1 MSIFRT
7 YLYNLITS
15 HLTRIAETAPQPVNS
30 TLAETPINFKEVQ
43 AMKNLI
49 PMILSISLISFII
62 GCDNGREKINESQKE
77 SAIQRTEQAL
87 PKKTVEYYTEDEVL
101 QARKKFK
108 IDVVEFDA
116 KQEYGTEFPYS
127 DRVRLKITNNSDI
140 VLPYLTTLTKR
151 LDRQGK
157 MIGSSRAPSIPT
169 SNIKPGESFEYE
181 YCPKGHLPGVEK
193 INVDIEHIIDDES
206 KKFFKELNMRIPKQK

>member
-1 MSIFRT
+1 MPF
-7 YLYNLITS
+7 
-15 HLTRIAETAPQPVNS
+15 NS
-30 TLAETPINFKEVQ
+30 KEMQ

-49 PMILSISLISFII
+49 PMILSISLIAFII
-62 GCDNGREKINESQKE
+62 GCDNGREKVNESQKE
-77 SAIQRTEQAL
+77 STIQQTEQAL

-108 IDVVEFDA
+108 VDVVEFDA

-127 DRVRLKITNNSDI
+127 DRVRLKITNKSDM
-140 VLPYLTTLTKR
+140 VLPYLTILTKR
-151 LDRQGK
+151 FDRQGK

-181 YCPKGHLPGVEK
+181 YYPKGHLPEVEK
-193 INVDIEHIIDDES
+193 INVEIEHIITDNS
-206 KKFFKELNMRIPKQK
+206 KEFFKELNMRIPKQK